1 MAAPSGGKGPRRGAF
16 LLYELLQS
24 WWRHR
29 VSFVLSLCITLAAL
43 SVYYLVFLQEKRT
56 PISEL
61 AERLELDTLDTRF
74 RYRQQTQ
81 RFLLRLPLF
90 SKMRSLVRFSSPD
103 SRIVIVDIDQR
114 AQEVLGRWPFS
125 RSYFA
130 KMLDVLHDDGARV
143 AAFDI
148 TFSKPD
154 QTAAP
159 VRTLAQQLERR
170 EQAGEPID
178 PKLTSEVRQLAAEYD
193 ADSQFAK
200 AIKRFGPVIL
210 GNYFLFTRADL
221 EGVSDATLQAYADE
235 IAFFAYPPAHPVRTE
250 INKEDKLHLM
260 EIFAGAK
267 LVPRGAEANLDSL
280 TSALSG
286 DSSWTGFFNE
296 PPDTDGV
303 VRRATLLLPYG
314 RSENPTDWDL
324 YPSLDV
330 MAARAFLGK
339 EAQDTNLFYGP
350 AGIVSIDF
358 GSHLQLRTD
367 ALGQMLINYQGPW
380 GTFHHYSIADVLTK
394 NFAPGTFQGKL
405 VLIGATATGIGD
417 LRATPYG
424 GTNYPGVEIHANAID
439 NILNDRFIKRNA
451 KSTLLDILL
460 IFTFGIPLGIWMALV
475 SPRWMWFGASLLAPL
490 VAVDYAAFLHGWWL
504 NFTVP
509 AMTLTG
515 NVLLVSLHRALIE
528 EREKRKIRAEFA
540 QTMSPEVIRRLLV
553 DPSLVDPKKTDITVM
568 FSDIRGFTTISE
580 KLDAQELALFLN
592 KYLTDMTRIVFKN
605 NGTLDKFIG
614 DAVMAFWGAPYEEPG
629 HATKACNGA
638 LDMIS
643 RVQELQK
650 IWEAEGKPKLEIGI
664 GLNTGVASVGKMGSS
679 LRYGYTALG
688 DAVNLSSRL
697 EGLNKDYATHIIVS
711 ETTYGAAQNDGFLFR
726 ELDLLRVKGK
736 LQPVTIYQLLGREE
750 DFTANGSA
758 EQMHSLVE
766 QFAHARALY
775 RHRDWPAA
783 HRAFQELLERWPND
797 GPSRVY
803 LERCQEY
810 AAAEPPADW
819 DGVFVMTHK

>member
-1 MAAPSGGKGPRRGAF
+1 MAAPSGGWWQRRGGF
-16 LLYELLQS
+16 GLYELLQS

-29 VSFVLSLCITLAAL
+29 VSFILSLCITIASL

-74 RYRQQTQ
+74 RYRSQW
-81 RFLLRLPLF
+81 LP
-90 SKMRSLVRFSSPD
+90 SRDSSIRD
-103 SRIVIVDIDQR
+103 SPIVIVDIDQK

-125 RSYFA
+125 RAYFA
-130 KMLDVLHDDGARV
+130 KLLDVLHEDGAKV

-159 VRTLAQQLERR
+159 VRALAQELDQSK
-170 EQAGEPID
+170 QAGEDID
-178 PKLTSEVRQLAAEYD
+178 PKLIAEVRQLAVKYD
-193 ADSQFAK
+193 ADSQFAA

-221 EGVSDATLQAYADE
+221 EGVSDKALQTYADQ
-235 IAFFAYPPAHPVRTE
+235 IAFFAYPPAHPLRPQFG
-250 INKEDKLHLM
+250 KEDKLHLM
-260 EIFAGAK
+260 EIFAGAH

-280 TSALSG
+280 TNALSG

-314 RSENPTDWDL
+314 RSQNPEEWDL

-330 MAARAFLGK
+330 MAARAFMGTQ
-339 EAQDTNLFYGP
+339 AQDTNLFYGP
-350 AGIVSIDF
+350 AGIARINF
-358 GSHLQLRTD
+358 GNELSLRTD
-367 ALGQMLINYQGPW
+367 ALGQMLINYQGHW
-380 GTFHHYSIADVLTK
+380 GTFHHYSIADVLQK
-394 NFAPGTFQGKL
+394 NFDPGLVKGKL

-417 LRATPYG
+417 LRATPFG
-424 GTNYPGVEIHANAID
+424 GTNFPGVEIHANIID
-439 NILNDRFIKRNA
+439 NILNNRFIKRDA
-451 KSTLLDILL
+451 RSSLVDALL
-460 IFTFGIPLGIWMALV
+460 IFLFGMPLGIWMALAQ
-475 SPRWMWFGASLLAPL
+475 PRWMWLGAGLLIPL
-490 VAVDYAAFLHGWWL
+490 AAVDYGAFLHGWWL

-515 NVLLVSLHRALIE
+515 NVLFVSLYRALIE
-528 EREKRKIRAEFA
+528 EREKRKLRAEFS
-540 QTMSPEVIRRLLV
+540 QYMSPEVIRRLMI
-553 DPSLVDPKKTDITVM
+553 DPRLIDPKKTDITVM

-580 KLDAQELALFLN
+580 KLDAQDLALFLN
-592 KYLTDMTRIVFKN
+592 LYLSDMTRIVFKN
-605 NGTLDKFIG
+605 MGTLDKYIG

-629 HATKACNGA
+629 HATKACNAA

-643 RVQELQK
+643 RVSELQK
-650 IWEAEGKPKLEIGI
+650 QWEAQGKPRLEIGI
-664 GLNTGVASVGKMGSS
+664 GLNTGIASVGRMGSQ

-697 EGLNKDYATHIIVS
+697 EGLNKDYGTHIVVS
-711 ETTYGAAQNDGFLFR
+711 ESTYLEAKDGGFVFR
-726 ELDLLRVKGK
+726 ELDLMRVKGK
-736 LQPVTIYQLLGREE
+736 LQPVTIYQLMGRQA
-750 DFTANGSA
+750 DFDADGSA
-758 EQMHSLVE
+758 ESVRLQLE
-766 QFAHARALY
+766 LFARARELY
-775 RHRDWPAA
+775 RDRQWKAA
-783 HRAFQELLERWPND
+783 QNAFQELLDKWPKD

-803 LERCQEY
+803 VERCQEY
-810 AAAEPPADW
+810 LADPPPADW